1 MTVAEGRKTQGLRFV
16 VIPKVESFGLERVN
30 VD

>member
-1 MTVAEGRKTQGLRFV
+1 MKVAKGRKTQGLRFV
-16 VIPKVESFGLERVN
+16 VIPKMESFDLERVN